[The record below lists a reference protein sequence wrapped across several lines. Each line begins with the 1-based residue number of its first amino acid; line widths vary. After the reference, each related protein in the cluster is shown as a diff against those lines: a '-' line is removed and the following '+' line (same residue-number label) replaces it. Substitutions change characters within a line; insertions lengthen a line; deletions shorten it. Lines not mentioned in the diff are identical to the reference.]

1 MKKLLLFTLLLTTLP
16 FSLLA
21 DDDAIINGKNHYI
34 KANCQKCHNLDN
46 NYDPKKSKVT
56 DHGQLV
62 GWVNSCSSFFKIGWD
77 SFHEEEVSEYL
88 NKIHYKFH
96 NE

>member
-1 MKKLLLFTLLLTTLP
+1 MKKLLLFTTLLITIS
-16 FSLLA
+16 FSLHA
-21 DDDAIINGKNHYI
+21 DEEAIKNGKNHYI

-56 DHGQLV
+56 NHGQLV

-77 SFHEEEVSEYL
+77 SFQEEEVSEYL
-88 NKIHYKFH
+88 NNIHYKLD